1 MKIFKKLLLSIAAV
15 AAFFVGNSN
24 AMEEKQSVTYKG
36 PNQTFC
42 EEHFKISAHRGNT
55 EIGYLTYY
63 LTKEKAEIA
72 LLSVNKKYRN
82 DQKERVGQHLF
93 QACVSDVIAQNY
105 KQLEWTADPTS
116 DLSIE
121 TICAIYEKMV
131 KKLEHADLYQ
141 LVKGEEYGD
150 HNPKVDM
157 KLIFKQV

>member
-1 MKIFKKLLLSIAAV
+1 MKILKKLLFPITAL
-15 AAFFVGNSN
+15 AAFTGTCHP
-24 AMEEKQSVTYKG
+24 MEKQPITYKG
-36 PNQTFC
+36 PTQTFC
-42 EEHFKISAHRGNT
+42 QEHFKISAHAGKT

-72 LLSVNKKYRN
+72 LLTVHKKYRN

-93 QACVSDVIAQNY
+93 QACVNDVVAHNY
-105 KQLEWTADPTS
+105 KELEWTANPIS
-116 DLSIE
+116 DVTIDSIC
-121 TICAIYEKMV
+121 TIYEKMV